1 MSPAPHEEVLGLS
14 IAGFAARCFHIVAD
28 LGVADHIDDA
38 PSPIGTLAA
47 ACEVDTDALDRVL
60 RLLSAHGIFERHPD
74 GYRHTPSSRL
84 LRSDHPQSLRPF
96 ARMMGLPVI
105 WGSLTALEHSVRTGR
120 TGLETLEPNGVWA
133 YLQDHPAEADIFGR
147 AMTAKSGAEIAAVLA
162 AYDFSR
168 FATIADIGGGRG
180 HLLRAVL
187 DATPSA
193 DGVLF
198 DLPEVIHTQDVE
210 HPRMT
215 TTAGDFFVDAVTGA
229 DAYVLMQILHDWA
242 DDECIAI
249 LGAVRRAGGADCTL
263 LIVEGII
270 PDGPADRRSCTLDA
284 VMLTVSGGR
293 ERTADQLSTLF
304 DRAGFELDEV
314 ITTASPMRI
323 VEARP
328 SPRTATATPV
338 H

>member
-1 MSPAPHEEVLGLS
+1 MSPQPHEEVLGLCT
-14 IAGFAARCFHIVAD
+14 AGFAARCLHIVAD

-47 ACEVDTDALDRVL
+47 ACEVDADALGRVL
-60 RLLSAHGIFERHPD
+60 RLLSAYGIFERHPD

-120 TGLETLEPNGVWA
+120 PGLETLEPKGFWA

-187 DATPSA
+187 DATPA
-193 DGVLF
+193 ANGVLF
-198 DLPEVIHTQDVE
+198 DLPEVIHTLDVE

-215 TTAGDFFVDAVTGA
+215 TTAGDFFTDAFPPPTRTSS
-229 DAYVLMQILHDWA
+229 W
-242 DDECIAI
+242 
-249 LGAVRRAGGADCTL
+249 
-263 LIVEGII
+263 
-270 PDGPADRRSCTLDA
+270 RSCTTGPTTNA
-284 VMLTVSGGR
+284 SRSWGRSAAPEVPTARCSSSRASSRTGRPIGGPAPWTPPCSR
-293 ERTADQLSTLF
+293 
-304 DRAGFELDEV
+304 
-314 ITTASPMRI
+314 SPEAANGRRI
-323 VEARP
+323 
-328 SPRTATATPV
+328 S
-338 H
+338 